1 MAVASSSSSA
11 VFSSARL
18 DALLLEHGLTHAD
31 VEEGAL
37 ARVSMDDA
45 EGLARVVRI
54 AVTNRE
60 LCRNGLTPLL
70 FAPLKGGAADED
82 DNARALSDPYARC
95 NVALGFDMAEQRAV
109 TDAGIPLVDYLSIRG
124 TFGSVLGLRLNQRA
138 YGAALRSCNTSRAQS
153 MREDEAASLAY
164 MRGRLCAIARNAVRR
179 LHGSST
185 LRMLADEEEEE
196 EATQTAAP
204 DIKKERR
211 RKKRQR
217 VDATREVQP
226 PI

>member
-1 MAVASSSSSA
+1 MAVASSSA